1 MTQPSGATP
10 PAVNPAA
17 TDREDAIAQ
26 DLLADAMSDAAE
38 GADHLGDPGKKALD
52 AMKAQ
57 RKAALDE
64 LKAAH
69 AKLKEYEDRDKT
81 EAQRTA
87 ERLAAAEQTA
97 ADATA
102 RLLRERPD
110 PRPGQAAR
118 RHHTGGTGGRR
129 GRTARLVPRHA
140 GKAAYAEAGSVTRP
154 EGARC
159 AETTHVTTRS
169 RSDGRG
175 RLESARRVTADPLE

>member
-102 RLLRERPD
+102 RLLRLEVGAEKGLTPAQARRLVGTTREELEADADELLASFPATQARPPTPKPD
-110 PRPGQAAR
+110 PSQGPKAPGAPKRPTSLHEAVQTAVAASKAP
-118 RHHTGGTGGRR
+118 GG
-129 GRTARLVPRHA
+129 
-140 GKAAYAEAGSVTRP
+140 
-154 EGARC
+154 
-159 AETTHVTTRS
+159 
-169 RSDGRG
+169 
-175 RLESARRVTADPLE
+175 